1 MTRRVLALVIA
12 GGGIVAGGASL
23 AGSPAPAP
31 ADPVIQP
38 VVVAAPFDWT
48 GGYVGLQFGLLSSNV
63 DTTVGFLEDD
73 YEFGK
78 NVDGTAIGIY
88 GGYNWQFGTPWVYG
102 VEAEYN
108 WVDGDDDDTISVDV
122 LGDGTEST
130 TKASIDA
137 TGALRG
143 RVGYAW
149 DRALVYGTLGL
160 AYVDYEV
167 ENRVGGDSDSSSA
180 DNWGW
185 TAGVGFDYAFT
196 DNWIG
201 RIDYRYS
208 DYDGDDGS
216 WYEDG
221 SDYDI
226 DLDTSE
232 LRVGVAYRF

>member
-1 MTRRVLALVIA
+1 MTRKLLALVIA
-12 GGGIVAGGASL
+12 GGGLVAGGASL
-23 AGSPAPAP
+23 AGSPEPAP
-31 ADPVIQP
+31 VDPVIQP
-38 VVVAAPFDWT
+38 VPVAAAFDWT
-48 GGYVGLQFGLLSSNV
+48 GGYAGLQFGLLSSNV

-78 NVDGTAIGIY
+78 NVDGTALGIY

-108 WVDGDDDDTISVDV
+108 WVDGDDDDTVAVDV
-122 LGDGTEST
+122 LETESKT
-130 TKASIDA
+130 TASIDA

-149 DRALVYGTLGL
+149 DRALLYGTLGL

-167 ENRVGGDSDSSSA
+167 ENEVGGASDSSSA